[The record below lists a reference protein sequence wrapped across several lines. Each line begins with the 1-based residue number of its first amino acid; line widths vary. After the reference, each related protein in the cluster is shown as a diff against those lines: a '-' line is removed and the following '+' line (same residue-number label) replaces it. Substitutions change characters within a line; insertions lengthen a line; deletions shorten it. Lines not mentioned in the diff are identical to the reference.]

1 MSRLSE
7 FTVDELYSLIF
18 RLDIA
23 QTVEP
28 LDELSASIRQEM
40 LAELQLRNIDQP
52 S

>member
-7 FTVDELYSLIF
+7 FTNDELYAIIF

-28 LDELSASIRQEM
+28 LDELAAALRQER
-40 LAELQLRNIDQP
+40 LAELQRRNVETN